1 MNTPQTAF
9 CDCLRVQSAKVTRK
23 KGPDSG
29 HGRESA
35 NPSVRMGSVPLNQA
49 AIGNAPHQCISAS
62 PRITTERPASRPR
75 LSPATGRS
83 TASSR
88 SKRQPLSRPSK
99 WERKENE
106 VETVELSPGYLLS
119 RGKNHFSVTL
129 MEEFLSRS
137 RPQMPEE
144 HRSPDKEEL
153 IKDLQEQICKLAA
166 LLADEQKAHRL
177 TCKTLTREA
186 EEITLKMLQQHQHNL
201 RELQEAHNAQIDV
214 LRATLKR
221 TSESEKISAEERY
234 VLLEKDYEFL
244 KSAFCTYKDSVMEEM
259 ESKWFERENDWREK
273 IEKEKTIRLLQH
285 NQELEELQKEKEE
298 RREQFEKQIAE
309 LMKEYQKRIQA
320 LNESRENT
328 ETKVVTN
335 TSVPGNTAEELK
347 ALQDEL
353 AENKTRLSSMNTALK
368 QAQRELQVAKGKL
381 IESEQN
387 YEQRISEMDNRYQN
401 RIHGLMN
408 ENADLGRRFF
418 LKCEE
423 LLDERSKAKRE
434 TLARELKAKE
444 NINSELQGQTG
455 QGEEPKDTSQDK
467 ARLFTVP

>member
-1 MNTPQTAF
+1 
-9 CDCLRVQSAKVTRK
+9 
-23 KGPDSG
+23 
-29 HGRESA
+29 
-35 NPSVRMGSVPLNQA
+35 MGSVPLNQA
-49 AIGNAPHQCISAS
+49 ASGNAPHQCISAS

-75 LSPATGRS
+75 
-83 TASSR
+83 
-88 SKRQPLSRPSK
+88 
-99 WERKENE
+99 
-106 VETVELSPGYLLS
+106 
-119 RGKNHFSVTL
+119 
-129 MEEFLSRS
+129 
-137 RPQMPEE
+137 
-144 HRSPDKEEL
+144 EEL

-177 TCKTLTREA
+177 SCKTLTREA
-186 EEITLKMLQQHQHNL
+186 EEITLKMLQQHQHNI
-201 RELQEAHNAQIDV
+201 RELQEAHNAQIDT

-234 VLLEKDYEFL
+234 GTD
-244 KSAFCTYKDSVMEEM
+244 
-259 ESKWFERENDWREK
+259 
-273 IEKEKTIRLLQH
+273 
-285 NQELEELQKEKEE
+285 QELEELQKEKEE
-298 RREQFEKQIAE
+298 RREQSEKQFEKQIAE

-328 ETKVVTN
+328 ETTVVTD

-347 ALQDEL
+347 
-353 AENKTRLSSMNTALK
+353 
-368 QAQRELQVAKGKL
+368 
-381 IESEQN
+381 
-387 YEQRISEMDNRYQN
+387 RISEMDNRYQN

-423 LLDERSKAKRE
+423 LLEERSKAKRE